1 MKAFIGIAL
10 SALLLAGCHTGPH
23 HDTISGAAIG
33 AGAGAIIGGLASGS
47 VRGAAV
53 GAAVGG
59 VAGGIIGHV
68 AGKPGYCY
76 ARNRHGKRIVVRC

>member
-1 MKAFIGIAL
+1 MKTIAGLAFA
-10 SALLLAGCHTGPH
+10 SMLLAGCHTGPH